1 MPMQVRGGALPRGSS
16 ATTSTPPSGEI
27 HVPGPVH
34 QLPPDDL
41 PRSLPTSPSGRIPQW
56 VLDEAAGRPPA
67 DTRFRSWEPGPTRL
81 AAVTRLR
88 PRRRGRRVLA
98 AVVALAVVA
107 VGAFVVL
114 DRRAD
119 DATAAAGTATG
130 TGGVTSSS
138 YVFLHTEPVTGEPI
152 GYDPCTPIRFE
163 VRPEGAPPDGD
174 AMVDEAIASVA
185 AVTGLTFQRVG
196 TTSRGPWDDAA
207 VAPMGFGQWDPV
219 LVAWSDPVESPT
231 LEGRVAGYARSVPA
245 ARAGGSSYLR
255 TGEVVL
261 DGPGAEALLRRSD
274 GRQQVVAILTHEV
287 GHLVG
292 LDHVDD
298 PTQLMHAE
306 NSGLITRF
314 GAGDLAGLRA
324 LGEIACEG

>member
-1 MPMQVRGGALPRGSS
+1 M
-16 ATTSTPPSGEI
+16 
-27 HVPGPVH
+27 PGPVH
-34 QLPPDDL
+34 QVPPDDL

-88 PRRRGRRVLA
+88 PRRRGRRALA

-119 DATAAAGTATG
+119 DAAAAAGTATG

-138 YVFLHTEPVTGEPI
+138 YVFLHTDPTTGAPI
-152 GYDPCTPIRFE
+152 GYDPCTPVRFE
-163 VRPEGAPPDGD
+163 VRPDGAPPGGD
-174 AMVDEAIASVA
+174 AMIDEAVASVA

-196 TTSRGPWDDAA
+196 MTDRGPAGDGPAPVPAPGQEWPPVA
-207 VAPMGFGQWDPV
+207 V
-219 LVAWSDPVESPT
+219 LWSDPSEAPG
-231 LEGRVAGYARSVPA
+231 LEGRVAGYAGSIPA
-245 ARAGGSSYLR
+245 APAGGSRYLR
-255 TGEVVL
+255 TGEVVI
-261 DGPGAEALLRRSD
+261 DAPSVTGLLARPD
-274 GRQQVVAILTHEV
+274 GRAQVVAILTHEV

-298 PTQLMHAE
+298 PSQLMHAE
-306 NSGLITRF
+306 NSGLVTRF